1 MSGEAD
7 LKAAE
12 GSQGDEP
19 AKKGGTIHTWFY
31 IHHWDSQCPE
41 HQSQKVTAK
50 AGDFAISFDR
60 NNSKLFVLKIRKP
73 GIDRRWDGVV
83 IVQAFR
89 ENVGCVPL
97 SKNPFMI
104 VISPHYPEVKIS
116 LGWQR
121 DWGNSYVSSNGSV
134 CLSITITDAP
144 LYMNPV
150 NPLSVKTPGFAAPL
164 VPGLNPCLQLLF
176 CIPRFRKLALD
187 ARHEATTLGTIG
199 AFFMAALQSK
209 LAETF
214 EVSDAPE
221 FQGLKPHKNMRR
233 ILRRILDEEDSPEL
247 AKLFGLQA
255 NYEGRGEITHY
266 LMKNE
271 TRDEI
276 NKEQNMLIHAPYIMF
291 VKLEQDKKVPDDV
304 YKVDGTEYHLH
315 GLVVRLEDSEFLTF
329 VKLQSGGYWLKYFD
343 EYVATVAG
351 DDMIDGNYER
361 PELAMYVRDEER
373 ILVYLHQVE
382 IPKIVK
388 EDAATTQ
395 ETMTVHVRLPK
406 DLQKN
411 VVFGK
416 LEYRDANRTF
426 MVPREMSGKDMY
438 WAMKCFLRIF
448 DREFNIWVYNDYGQL
463 ELLGEDDDAE
473 FTSPE
478 LWALVQY
485 IYPDQEDVSFF
496 ISVCS
501 FLPRRL
507 PLSYLFTLPIDDERP
522 AEDIVKAFFHYTLG
536 SEPAQSSAQL
546 YVRRHDRD
554 SFCLVEDLRVSI
566 DQLGISCGDVVVV
579 GYRDGTIAEIPDEK
593 FTPEMQNY
601 YILNR
606 HQIMTN
612 LDSLESFLSKAQ
624 NAITITRHL
633 HGESASLI
641 IPCAVTV
648 SDFAVFARC
657 GVSSSHLAHIDCPI
671 VFKRDQ
677 IKPISSPETKRVG
690 DVFRDGDDVE
700 LYHSVAVSS
709 EFFKDCVRLIV
720 ETRQSEKREYV
731 QVFPGRLT
739 VRDLIIRAARK
750 GWIWAADDIENT
762 PEWYRVIQ
770 MERETRVFEYI
781 IPYDSLLSDIDHNP
795 LCIQRI
801 PEDQRRIDRQK
812 EIVALLYIRYEHGV
826 EADYFK
832 FIENE
837 PLWKM
842 KERVGCQAHIDIDKW
857 TLEMRHE
864 ETMIEPQECDCV
876 FDLVVQGFKPTLV
889 LAPEEGGFD
898 GVEVGL
904 GIDNSSL

>member
-1 MSGEAD
+1 MSGGVD
-7 LKAAE
+7 LKTAE
-12 GSQGDEP
+12 GSPGEEP
-19 AKKGGTIHTWFY
+19 EQKVTTSRTWFC

-41 HQSQKVTAK
+41 HQFQKVTAK
-50 AGDFAISFDR
+50 AGDFAIYFERD
-60 NNSKLFVLKIRKP
+60 NSKLFVLKIRKP

-104 VISPHYPEVKIS
+104 VISPHYPEVEIS

-121 DWGNSYVSSNGSV
+121 DWANSYVSSNGSV

-164 VPGLNPCLQLLF
+164 VPGVNPCLQLLF
-176 CIPRFRKLALD
+176 SIPQFRKLALD
-187 ARHEATTLGTIG
+187 ARQTATTLGKIG

-214 EVSDAPE
+214 EVGDAPE

-247 AKLFGLQA
+247 AKLFALQA
-255 NYEGRGEITHY
+255 HYEGRGEVTHC
-266 LMKNE
+266 LMTDE

-291 VKLEQDKKVPDDV
+291 VKLEQGKKVPDDV
-304 YKVDGTEYHLH
+304 YKVDETEYRLH
-315 GLVVRLEDSEFLTF
+315 GLVVRLEGSEFLTF
-329 VKLQSGGYWLKYFD
+329 VRLQSNGYWLKYFD

-351 DDMIDGNYER
+351 DDMIEGNYELS
-361 PELAMYVRDEER
+361 ELAMYVRDEEK

-382 IPKIVK
+382 IPKIAK
-388 EDAATTQ
+388 EEAATAQ

-448 DREFNIWVYNDYGQL
+448 DREFNIWVYDDYGQL

-473 FTSPE
+473 FTSRE
-478 LWALVQY
+478 LVALVQY
-485 IYPDQEDVSFF
+485 IYPDQEDVPFF
-496 ISVCS
+496 ISLCS

-522 AEDIVKAFFHYTLG
+522 AEDILKAFYHYACG
-536 SEPAQSSAQL
+536 HEKAQL

-554 SFCLVEDLRVSI
+554 SFSLVEDLSVSI

-579 GYRDGTIAEIPDEK
+579 GYPDGTIAEIPEET
-593 FTPEMQNY
+593 FTPEMQKY
-601 YILNR
+601 FILNR
-606 HQIMTN
+606 HQITMNADT
-612 LDSLESFLSKAQ
+612 LESFLSKAQ
-624 NAITITRHL
+624 NTITINRYL
-633 HGESASLI
+633 HGEIASLI
-641 IPCAVTV
+641 IPRAVTV

-657 GVSSSHLAHIDCPI
+657 GVSSSHLSHIDCPI

-677 IKPISSPETKRVG
+677 IRPIRSPETRLVG
-690 DVFRDGDDVE
+690 DVFEDGDDVE

-709 EFFKDCVRLIV
+709 ELFKDCVRLIV
-720 ETRQSEKREYV
+720 ETRMSERREYV

-739 VRDLIIRAARK
+739 IRDFIIRAASR
-750 GWIWAADDIENT
+750 GWICAADDIEDT

-770 MERETRVFEYI
+770 MEYETRVFEYV

-801 PEDQRRIDRQK
+801 PEDQRYIDPVK
-812 EIVALLYIRYEHGV
+812 EIVALLYIRYEHCV

-837 PLWKM
+837 PLWTM
-842 KERVGCQAHIDIDKW
+842 KERLERQMHVDIDKW
-857 TLEMRHE
+857 TLEMCHE
-864 ETMIEPQECDCV
+864 ETKIEPQECDCV

-889 LAPEEGGFD
+889 LAPDNDVF
-898 GVEVGL
+898 GVEEYA
-904 GIDNSSL
+904 